1 MATGNKLTEL
11 DPITASELDKSD
23 LLYLVGVSTDIS
35 KKITLSEFLNYVQT
49 NLSVPEAP
57 FEITATPGGST
68 TYNNVQNTVYLSWSG
83 GSGTYDLTLP
93 SASDILYRKI
103 QIISD
108 GTLNANDKVHVLA
121 PVGESIDG
129 SPNPGFYELNKS
141 YNGVTVWSD
150 GTQWIV
156 IQAKAT

>member
-11 DPITASELDKSD
+11 DPITASELDKID
-23 LLYLVGVSTDIS
+23 LLYLVDVSTDIS
-35 KKITLSEFLNYVQT
+35 KKIILSEVLNYVKT
-49 NLSVPEAP
+49 NLIVPEVP
-57 FEITATPGGST
+57 FEIIATSGGST
-68 TYNNVQNTVYLSWSG
+68 TYNNVNNIVYLSWSG

-93 SASDILYRKI
+93 SATDIPYRKI

-108 GTLNANDKVHVLA
+108 GTLSANDKVHVLA

-129 SPNPGFYELNKS
+129 TPNPGFYEVNKP

>member
-1 MATGNKLTEL
+1 MAVGDKLTEL
-11 DPITASELDKSD
+11 NPMLSTELSGVDPLYIVDISLDESKKVLLSELF
-23 LLYLVGVSTDIS
+23 TWANN
-35 KKITLSEFLNYVQT
+35 KINTQPPFL
-49 NLSVPEAP
+49 
-57 FEITATPGGST
+57 IIATPGGSSS
-68 TYNNVQNTVYLSWSG
+68 YSDDKNIIYLNWSG

-93 SASDILYRKI
+93 SATDKPYRKI

-108 GTLNANDKVHVLA
+108 GTLAANDKVHVLA

-129 SPNPGFYELNKS
+129 SPNPGFYTLNKP

-156 IQAKAT
+156 IQAKST